1 MSLLGTKVPLDGFV
15 MMKCICGMCPVQAES
30 ACAKPKIQ
38 KVIEMR
44 DSMKGSEMPDGSM
57 NLTQE
62 QMKQMEMMK
71 SKPEAMPGPYCSIGV
86 SACKDLDM
94 SKGCIC
100 HQCEVHKKY
109 SLAAGKPVEHFCF
122 NGTAT

>member
-1 MSLLGTKVPLDGFV
+1 MPLFGKKVPLDEFA

-38 KVIEMR
+38 RMMETR
-44 DSMKGSEMPDGSM
+44 ASMKDSKMPDGSM
-57 NLTQE
+57 SLTQE
-62 QMKQMEMMK
+62 QMEKMKQME
-71 SKPEAMPGPYCSIGV
+71 SKPEELPGPYCSIGV
-86 SACKDLDM
+86 SACKDLDN

-100 HQCEVHKKY
+100 PQCEVYKKY

-122 NGTAT
+122 NGRAA